1 MFSERGFHGV
11 KTRDLAAAA
20 GVSEALLFRHFATK
34 EELILGAL
42 GRYGF
47 EEKIGQIEAI
57 LGGASPREGLLQ
69 IARFACAGIR
79 IGKEKNSGSGTS
91 YPGAHGTPDW
101 LDKAKL
107 MELGFDVSKAENIP
121 EDRAYYAKLLPKEML
136 LVLELDGPAYREALE
151 HARQHWQKQEA
162 LRAANVGKK
171 EFEQRAKSAREQ
183 LDRDERDNT
192 RLFVIDAGLDATALR
207 TRYPDRTRYAI
218 VRGHVQPQAGGK
230 TGYVSG
236 ISIDEIHVPFTYRQ
250 VFEPMLRDVKRTQ
263 YGTSWPDKGYKVS
276 VVYGKRFEPWITG
289 VSLSSRAPLK

>member
-1 MFSERGFHGV
+1 MITWSRTRTFGAGV
-11 KTRDLAAAA
+11 ALILAANAVA
-20 GVSEALLFRHFATK
+20 LVGVAYNRSGDQESTLTLTQRELSLPFYWEPNDENSGLALQLRW
-34 EELILGAL
+34 
-42 GRYGF
+42 RV
-47 EEKIGQIEAI
+47 
-57 LGGASPREGLLQ
+57 
-69 IARFACAGIR
+69 R

-171 EFEQRAKSAREQ
+171 EFEQRAKRAREQ
-183 LDRDERDNT
+183 LDRDEPDNT